1 MNNSKKVYE
10 RYGDENPKCL
20 IKLAKHYCLK
30 ETISEG
36 KCVYSEVFA
45 TFIIADRLCKLTKS
59 NPIELATYI
68 MSECQ
73 HSTKLAPW
81 MRTLK
86 KEQIITI
93 SNAYNIKVA
102 EDILKRFDSSAPSR
116 SLPMGEKIRVE
127 PYSKKCLEH
136 TQYSGRRE
144 HIIFTGDASI
154 KGIVDSNGAAKLACT
169 LMNSGSWM
177 VK

>member
-1 MNNSKKVYE
+1 MNANTQQ
-10 RYGDENPKCL
+10 
-20 IKLAKHYCLK
+20 I
-30 ETISEG
+30 
-36 KCVYSEVFA
+36 
-45 TFIIADRLCKLTKS
+45 
-59 NPIELATYI
+59 
-68 MSECQ
+68 
-73 HSTKLAPW
+73 APW

-86 KEQIITI
+86 RADNNYLKCIQYQD
-93 SNAYNIKVA
+93 N